1 MISAGRSVNIIVE
14 QKAMFPMQNQD
25 AKVCQGSMRWSICS
39 VAAVA
44 RFLLISKR
52 LQVLFQ

>member
-1 MISAGRSVNIIVE
+1 MISAGRSVNITVE

-25 AKVCQGSMRWSICS
+25 AKVCQGSMRWTVCS

-44 RFLLISKR
+44 RFLLIGKR
-52 LQVLFQ
+52 LQVFFQ